1 MNDKIS
7 AEQLERAAYVYIRQS
22 SLQQVRHNLESSRR
36 QYALEDRAR
45 ELGFQE
51 VVVID
56 DDLGI
61 SGTGHHERPGFGRL
75 LAAVCDGR
83 VGAVLAMEASRLARN
98 NRDWHHL
105 IDLCV
110 LTQTLVVDAEGIY
123 DPRLLNDRLLLGLK
137 GTMSEFEIGILRQ
150 RAQEAYRQKVLRGEV
165 LTKVPIGFIR
175 SHSNRIE
182 ITPDRE
188 VQEAIRG
195 VFGDFERFG
204 TLRQVLLWY
213 HQENITIPLARV
225 GEGMQRTV
233 WRLPNYQHL
242 LRMLKNPTYAGA
254 FAYGRTQ
261 CRSVVVEGRSRK
273 SGGHR
278 VAMENWQLLLKDH
291 HPGYISWEQYLEN
304 QRILTSNRTK
314 SHAVTCGAA
323 RKGNALLAGLLRC
336 ARCGHKLHVAYRSRE
351 GQAPRYYC
359 MTGNKEQGKPSCL
372 CFAGFKIEQA
382 VAQVVLEAC
391 QPMAIE
397 ASLQVLSAEDLE
409 QDQKKRRLELALER
423 VRYEAEYA
431 QRQYDAVD
439 PCNRLVAAEL
449 EARWN
454 AALTQ
459 VREAEAR
466 LEAELQSHASLSE
479 EERNRLFELGSNL
492 NALWSDASAP
502 IELKKRIIRTLINEI
517 VVDVNHGS
525 AIVEMQ
531 IHWAGGVHTEL
542 KVRKNKV
549 GHTANATDHDV
560 VELVRELALVQSDS
574 YIASTLNR
582 LGYHSGSGKT
592 WNETRVKHLRNYNKI
607 PVFVR
612 GGDRSWVTMEEAA
625 DILETGVTVIRTMI
639 RKQFLPA
646 RQAVKHA
653 PWTIR
658 REDLQRP
665 EIHNYVKAAR
675 PGKHVQHRNDNQS
688 VIPNL

>member
-7 AEQLERAAYVYIRQS
+7 AKQLERAAYVYIRQS

-36 QYALEDRAR
+36 QYALQDRAR
-45 ELGFQE
+45 ELGFEE

-61 SGTGHHERPGFGRL
+61 SGAGHHERPGFGRL
-75 LAAVCDGR
+75 LTAVCDGR

-137 GTMSEFEIGILRQ
+137 GTMSEFELGILRQ

-182 ITPDRE
+182 MTPDRE

-195 VFGDFERFG
+195 VFRDFERFG

-213 HQENITIPLARV
+213 HQENITIPLASV
-225 GEGMQRTV
+225 GEGTQRTV

-273 SGGHR
+273 SVGHR
-278 VAMENWQLLLKDH
+278 VAMENWQLLIKDH

-314 SHAVTCGAA
+314 SHAVSCGAA
-323 RKGNALLAGLLRC
+323 KKGSALLTGLLRC

-372 CFAGFKIEQA
+372 CFAGFKVEQA
-382 VAQVVLEAC
+382 VVEMVLEAC

-397 ASLQVLSAEDLE
+397 ASLQVLSAEGIE

-423 VRYEAEYA
+423 VRYEAEHA
-431 QRQYDAVD
+431 RRQYDAVD

-454 AALTQ
+454 ATLIQ
-459 VREAEAR
+459 VAEAEAR
-466 LEAELQSHASLSE
+466 LQAEQQSHTSLSE

-492 NALWSDASAP
+492 NAVWNDASAP

-517 VVDVNHGS
+517 VVDVNHSS
-525 AIVEMQ
+525 ATVEMQ

-542 KVRKNKV
+542 KVRKNRA
-549 GHTANATDHDV
+549 GHKANTTDRDV
-560 VELVRELALVQSDS
+560 VELVRELALVQPDS
-574 YIASTLNR
+574 NIASTLNR
-582 LGYHSGSGKT
+582 LGYHCGSGKT

-625 DILETGVTVIRTMI
+625 DILKTGVTVIRTMI

-646 RQAVKHA
+646 RQVAKHA

-675 PGKHVQHRNDNQS
+675 PGKPAQYRNDSQS
-688 VIPNL
+688 LIPNL

>member
-7 AEQLERAAYVYIRQS
+7 AKQLERAAYVYIRQS
-22 SLQQVRHNLESSRR
+22 SLQQVRHNLESGRR
-36 QYALEDRAR
+36 QYALQDRAR
-45 ELGFQE
+45 ELGFEE

-61 SGTGHHERPGFGRL
+61 SGAGHHERPGFGRL
-75 LAAVCDGR
+75 LTAVCDGR

-137 GTMSEFEIGILRQ
+137 GTMSEFELGILRQ

-182 ITPDRE
+182 MTPDRE

-195 VFGDFERFG
+195 VFRDFERFG

-213 HQENITIPLARV
+213 HQENITIPLASV
-225 GEGMQRTV
+225 GEGTQRTV

-273 SGGHR
+273 SVGHR
-278 VAMENWQLLLKDH
+278 VAMENWQLLIKDH
-291 HPGYISWEQYLEN
+291 HLGYISWEQYLEN

-314 SHAVTCGAA
+314 SHAVSCGAA
-323 RKGNALLAGLLRC
+323 KKGSALLTGLLRC

-372 CFAGFKIEQA
+372 CFAGFKVEQA
-382 VAQVVLEAC
+382 VVEMVLEAC

-397 ASLQVLSAEDLE
+397 ASLRVLSAEGIE

-423 VRYEAEYA
+423 VRYEAEHA
-431 QRQYDAVD
+431 RRQYDAVD

-454 AALTQ
+454 AALIQ
-459 VREAEAR
+459 VAEAEAR
-466 LEAELQSHASLSE
+466 LQAELQSHTSLSE

-492 NALWSDASAP
+492 NAVWNDASAP

-525 AIVEMQ
+525 ATVEMQ

-542 KVRKNKV
+542 KVRKNRA
-549 GHTANATDHDV
+549 GHNANTTDRDV
-560 VELVRELALVQSDS
+560 VELVRELALVQPDS

-582 LGYHSGSGKT
+582 LGYHSGSGKS

-607 PVFVR
+607 SVFVR

-625 DILETGVTVIRTMI
+625 DILKTGVTVIRTMI

-646 RQAVKHA
+646 RQVAKHA

-665 EIHNYVKAAR
+665 EIHNYVKAVR
-675 PGKHVQHRNDNQS
+675 PGKPAQNH
-688 VIPNL
+688 

>member
-7 AEQLERAAYVYIRQS
+7 AKHLERAAYVYIRQS

-36 QYALEDRAR
+36 QYALQDRAR
-45 ELGFQE
+45 ELGFEE

-61 SGTGHHERPGFGRL
+61 SGAGHHERPGFGRL

-137 GTMSEFEIGILRQ
+137 GTMSEFELGILRQ

-175 SHSNRIE
+175 SHSNRVE
-182 ITPDRE
+182 MTPDRE

-195 VFGDFERFG
+195 VFRDFERFG

-213 HQENITIPLARV
+213 HQENITIPLASV

-273 SGGHR
+273 SVGHR
-278 VAMENWQLLLKDH
+278 VAMENWQLLIKDH

-314 SHAVTCGAA
+314 SHAVSCGAA
-323 RKGNALLAGLLRC
+323 KKGSALLTGLLRC

-372 CFAGFKIEQA
+372 CFAGFKVEQA
-382 VAQVVLEAC
+382 VVEMVLEAC

-397 ASLQVLSAEDLE
+397 ASLRVLSAEGIE

-423 VRYEAEYA
+423 VRYEAEHA
-431 QRQYDAVD
+431 KRQYDAVD

-454 AALTQ
+454 AALIQ
-459 VREAEAR
+459 VAEAEAR
-466 LEAELQSHASLSE
+466 LQAELQSHKSLSE

-492 NALWSDASAP
+492 NAVWNDASAP

-525 AIVEMQ
+525 ATVEMQ

-542 KVRKNKV
+542 KVRKNKA
-549 GHTANATDHDV
+549 GHNANTTDRDV
-560 VELVRELALVQSDS
+560 VELVRELALVQPDS

-582 LGYHSGSGKT
+582 LGYHSGSGKS

-607 PVFVR
+607 SVFVR